1 MVTIVAD
8 RLADK
13 LPVILAG
20 WPEDLPPPALW
31 SRPEDPAD
39 QMSALHAKVVVF
51 DDRYLFISSANLTLH
66 GLHRNLELGVLLEG
80 PIAADMSGLLKE
92 WIARRLVVPV
102 R

>member
-8 RLADK
+8 RLDEK

-39 QMSALHAKVVVF
+39 PMSALHAKVVVF